1 MFNRIIVIVLT
12 LLPVVMWIL
21 TFALIAPIGNLA
33 PRIDAAIE
41 AVAIIEDAAQ
51 HIQDDMQIL
60 RNIADEQQC
69 YENQGEWTTSHGC
82 VLEIVQ

>member
-1 MFNRIIVIVLT
+1 MFDR
-12 LLPVVMWIL
+12 IL
-21 TFALIAPIGNLA
+21 TILSGVLAGFALPAMAVLFVAIGDLTK
-33 PRIDAAIE
+33 RIDAAIE

-51 HIQDDMQIL
+51 QIQDDMQIL

-69 YENQGEWTTSHGC
+69 YENRGEWTTSHGC